1 MPKSK
6 SWLKSKERQMRTRF
20 TTGLFVLGVLTLG
33 MLAGNS
39 AWAQGSAAEKA
50 VTQLEKEWNQCLVS
64 GDASVIERVESPDI
78 INTGN
83 DGTVTNKTKD
93 IEDVRSHNLTAASI
107 TLDDLKVRAYGHT
120 AVATYTFTAKG
131 FKYGGKD
138 ISGAYRETDTW
149 VESGGKWQVVAAQTT
164 RIAQQ

>member
-1 MPKSK
+1 MH
-6 SWLKSKERQMRTRF
+6 TRF

-33 MLAGNS
+33 MLTGNS
-39 AWAQGSAAEKA
+39 AWAQGSSAEKA

-78 INTGN
+78 INTGS
-83 DGTVTNKTKD
+83 GGAVTNKTKD

-107 TLDDLKVRAYGHT
+107 SLDDFKVRSYGHT
-120 AVATYTFTAKG
+120 AVATYTFTGKG
-131 FKYGGKD
+131 FKYDGKD
-138 ISGAYRETDTW
+138 ISGKYRETDTW

-164 RIAQQ
+164 KIEQP